1 MNISHPAMKR
11 GLVESTRIF
20 KDSSILSTD
29 LHDYMPQRVYGRD
42 KQLNLIFLAFRPV
55 LDTFES
61 DGKIS
66 APVNLQLV
74 GMAGTGKTV
83 CISWVIEKEV
93 KPLAEDKGLP
103 LRIAIVNCRE
113 EKTEHGIYTAIGC
126 AIEKEFKHRGFSA
139 IDLWRGIQDALNKQR
154 AILVVI
160 LDEADMLEPNLKD
173 KLLYTLSRPG
183 LKSGKLSFF
192 LIGTNE
198 EGVADGL
205 SARTK
210 SSVGNPK
217 LIIFEPYSAS
227 VLRMILE
234 DRVTAFCNGAVSEE
248 VIERCARYAADE
260 GDARKALDLLR
271 LAGQAAVDE
280 GCERVLVRHVESAV
294 TMLEM
299 DSWRRQCE
307 RLPLTFALIVYSVAA
322 MRNFGVNPEKIR
334 VKNIHALYTRISRE
348 LSVSDRII
356 ITRRRMN
363 DILHSRICPS
373 GFLDKEEIGRWGGAF
388 TFDVTIDPTQ
398 AYLAS
403 KQAIK
408 DKLRKVISDSSIGS
422 LIKEIVG

>member
-1 MNISHPAMKR
+1 MNISYPTLKR
-11 GLVESTRIF
+11 GLAEGARIF
-20 KDSSILSTD
+20 KDGSILSTD
-29 LHDYMPQRVYGRD
+29 LHDYMPEHVYGRD
-42 KQLNLIFLAFRPV
+42 KQLGLIFSAFKPV
-55 LDTFES
+55 LDTFEAE
-61 DGKIS
+61 GKIS

-74 GMAGTGKTV
+74 GIAGTGKTV
-83 CISWVIEKEV
+83 CITWLIEKEV
-93 KPLAEDKGLP
+93 KPLAEDRGLP
-103 LRIAIVNCRE
+103 IRFAIVNCRE
-113 EKTEHGIYTAIGC
+113 EKTAHGIYTTIGC

-160 LDEADMLEPNLKD
+160 LDEADMLDPDQKD

-183 LKSGKLSFF
+183 LKSGKLSYF

-198 EGVADGL
+198 EGIVEGL

-217 LIIFEPYSAS
+217 LIVFEPYSAS
-227 VLRMILE
+227 ILQKILE
-234 DRVTAFCNGAVSEE
+234 DRATAFCNGAVSKE
-248 VIERCARYAADE
+248 VIERCAKYAADE

-271 LAGQAAVDE
+271 LAGQAAIDE
-280 GCERVLVRHVESAV
+280 GCDRVLTKHVESAV

-322 MRNFGVNPEKIR
+322 MRHFGVDAEKIR
-334 VKNIHALYTRISRE
+334 VKNIHALYAAVSRE
-348 LSVSDRII
+348 LNVSDKQI
-356 ITRRRMN
+356 ITRRRLH

-373 GFLDKEEIGRWGGAF
+373 GFLDKEEIGSWGGAF
-388 TFDVTIDPTQ
+388 TFDVTIDPNQ

-408 DKLRKVISDSSIGS
+408 DKLRKILPDNDVVS
-422 LIKEIVG
+422 LIKKIVV